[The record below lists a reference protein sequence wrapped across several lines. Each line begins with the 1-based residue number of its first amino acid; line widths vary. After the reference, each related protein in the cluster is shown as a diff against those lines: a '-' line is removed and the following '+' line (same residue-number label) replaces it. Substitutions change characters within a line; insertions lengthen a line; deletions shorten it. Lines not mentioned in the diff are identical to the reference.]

1 MEKRMKKNMTGTGH
15 TMKLI
20 ISCLTLTTVL
30 GVLSPCMAVEPSS
43 TKATGV
49 ISKQFSA
56 DSSNWDAAPM
66 NMFSFTLTERIFP
79 TLIISRGDGA
89 AVAPLRYAPKQ
100 VDATEL
106 IVSDPATGR
115 AMTADQL
122 LDRRI
127 QNNGLIVIHKGKI
140 IHESYRNG
148 LSRELRHLNFST
160 AKSFTGML
168 AQIALEKGF
177 FKEDD
182 LASKYVPELRG
193 KEAWNDLTV
202 RHVWDMRDGTKF
214 VEDYEDDNSD
224 VRVQDRAT
232 GWRPHGKNDPK
243 GLRDFIK
250 TSENLAVK
258 INPTGEVFNYS
269 SIQTEILGLIIQG
282 ASGKPLAEFFEE
294 NFWSK
299 LGAEHDAGFG
309 TDGYGQ
315 PIAQGALSMTLPD
328 FARSAMLVLNKG
340 KNHKGEQV
348 VAASYFEDLVTPNQM
363 LKDAFP
369 EGFKFLAPNGNYR
382 SQFWIVDAEKK
393 QFMMI
398 GVYGQLA
405 YFDYENEFALITFG
419 SYPIAKDPLLV
430 DSLGTLI
437 EAMQITVGID
447 QETLTPNLGLLKTIG
462 R

>member
-1 MEKRMKKNMTGTGH
+1 MKNNYQV
-15 TMKLI
+15 LLVAA
-20 ISCLTLTTVL
+20 LTLTISWTAI
-30 GVLSPCMAVEPSS
+30 AVEPSS

-49 ISKQFSA
+49 ISKEYGA
-56 DSSNWDAAPM
+56 DASNWDTAPM

-89 AVAPLRYAPKQ
+89 SAAPLPYAPKQ
-100 VDATEL
+100 VDIFDL
-106 IVSDPATGR
+106 MVSDPATGR

-122 LDRRI
+122 LNRRI

-140 IHESYRNG
+140 VHESYRNG

-160 AKSFTGML
+160 AKSFIGML
-168 AQIALEKGF
+168 AQIALEQGL

-182 LASKYVPELRG
+182 LATKYVPELRG
-193 KEAWNDLTV
+193 KEAWKDVTV
-202 RHVWDMRDGTKF
+202 RHVLDMRDGTKF
-214 VEDYEDDNSD
+214 VEDYEDENSD

-232 GWRPHGKNDPK
+232 GWRPRGKNDPE
-243 GLRDFIK
+243 GLRGFIK
-250 TSENLAVK
+250 TSDNLAVK

-299 LGAEHDAGFG
+299 LGAEQDAGFG
-309 TDGYGQ
+309 TDGFGQ
-315 PIAQGALSMTLPD
+315 PIGQGALSMTLPD
-328 FARSAMLVLNKG
+328 FARAAMLVLNKG
-340 KNHKGEQV
+340 KNYKGEQV
-348 VAASYFEDLVTPNQM
+348 LAASFFEDLVTPNQK

-369 EGFKFLAPNGNYR
+369 EGFKFMAPNGNYR
-382 SQFWIVDAEKK
+382 SQFWVVDAEKK
-393 QFMMI
+393 QFMMV

-405 YFDYENEFALITFG
+405 YFDYENEFALVAFG
-419 SYPIAKDPLLV
+419 SYPIAKDALLV
-430 DSLGTLI
+430 YSLGNLI
-437 EAMQITVGID
+437 EAMQLAVGAD
-447 QETLTPNLGLLKTIG
+447 QQIPTPNLDLLKEIG